1 MPLSIFHRVLFL
13 HMLDPYMPDGSF
25 KPFHFHGNQA
35 IHHDT
40 TCKPQPSEM
49 IYSKQCSHWDL
60 I

>member
-25 KPFHFHGNQA
+25 CNQA

-40 TCKPQPSEM
+40 TCKPQPSDM